1 MKNVNVWKIFK
12 VDTTAKLTSFWKV
25 NLFSFYPF
33 QAGFKKPTL
42 RIYKG
47 DEVSDKTRYPFFVL
61 LIVTYWI
68 FEYNRWE
75 KYEDYCGGTLISNK
89 HVLTA
94 GHCVYREKWYL
105 MPKNLI
111 ASKKTLNLTTL
122 C

>member
-47 DEVSDKTRYPFFVL
+47 DEVSDKTRYPFYVL

-94 GHCVYREKWYL
+94 GHCVYREKW
-105 MPKNLI
+105 
-111 ASKKTLNLTTL
+111 
-122 C
+122 